1 MYTRKRSVFEIY
13 RISKKNS
20 NEESSFSRYLFK
32 FLRSKDKCSF
42 TRIEFESLS
51 LVIGGQVRDK
61 LCSRH
66 AQICRSRAHFRRTR
80 ETRSSRGGEVWNGK
94 ELSVESFLWVERQN
108 ALLCSV
114 FERWRLSKECWL
126 WLLKYNS
133 LFLPFLS
140 SPSSLLDHRADLERS
155 SKRFS
160 PFTSSKHDELLH
172 FSSSSFKLFREEKES
187 RSQVHRFFSRSSR
200 KISKRVSYYH

>member
-80 ETRSSRGGEVWNGK
+80 ETRSSRGGELWNGK

-155 SKRFS
+155 WNVSPRRNTMNCYISLRARSNCFEKRKNQDRKSIDF
-160 PFTSSKHDELLH
+160 
-172 FSSSSFKLFREEKES
+172 FRDPLGK
-187 RSQVHRFFSRSSR
+187 
-200 KISKRVSYYH
+200 

>member
-155 SKRFS
+155 WNVSPLSLRQNTMNYYISLRARSNCFEKRKNQDRKSIDF
-160 PFTSSKHDELLH
+160 
-172 FSSSSFKLFREEKES
+172 FRDPLGK
-187 RSQVHRFFSRSSR
+187 
-200 KISKRVSYYH
+200 